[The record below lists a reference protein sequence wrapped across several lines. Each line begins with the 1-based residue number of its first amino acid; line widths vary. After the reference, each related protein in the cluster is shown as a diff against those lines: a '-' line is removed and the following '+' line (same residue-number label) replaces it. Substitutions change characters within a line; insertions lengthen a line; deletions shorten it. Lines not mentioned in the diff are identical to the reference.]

1 MGKYVITE
9 SQLKKV
15 VYGILNPK
23 VVGVY
28 VEDLSRY
35 PYYHYKVKEV
45 DSHYIII
52 NIMGKKK
59 FTITHMSYKDNRDSK
74 QDNKIYLRESL
85 ILWIAKILR
94 IRKVKAIDI
103 IADWVE
109 DTYDLNVDNIEF
121 SDSSFTHG
129 ITKYLKKIK

>member
-59 FTITHMSYKDNRDSK
+59 FTITHMSYKDNRDGK

-85 ILWIAKILR
+85 ILWLVKILR

>member
-1 MGKYVITE
+1 MGKYIITE

-15 VYGILNPK
+15 VYGILNPR
-23 VVGVY
+23 VVGLY

-45 DSHYIII
+45 DTHYIIL
-52 NIMGKKK
+52 NILGKKK
-59 FTITHMSYKDNRDSK
+59 FTITHMSYKDNRDSE
-74 QDNKIYLRESL
+74 QDNKIFFNESL
-85 ILWIAKILR
+85 VEFISKVVR
-94 IRKVKAIDI
+94 IRKTKSMDM

-109 DTYDLNVDNIEF
+109 EMYNLNVENIEF

-129 ITKYLKKIK
+129 ITKHLKKIK

>member
-9 SQLKKV
+9 NQLKKV
-15 VYGILNPK
+15 VYTLLTPK
-23 VVGVY
+23 VIGIY

-35 PYYHYKVKEV
+35 PEDDWRRTDV
-45 DSHYIII
+45 DSHYIVL

-59 FTITHMSYKDNRDSK
+59 FTITHKVHRYKDRKDEYN
-74 QDNKIYLRESL
+74 IYLRESL
-85 ILWIAKILR
+85 VLWVSKILR

-109 DTYDLNVDNIEF
+109 DTYGLDVENIEF
-121 SDSSFTHG
+121 SDSSYTHG

>member
-9 SQLKKV
+9 NQLKKV
-15 VYGILNPK
+15 VYTLLTPK
-23 VVGVY
+23 VIGIY

-35 PYYHYKVKEV
+35 PEDDWRRTDV
-45 DSHYIII
+45 DSHYIVL

-59 FTITHMSYKDNRDSK
+59 FTITHKVLRYKDRKDEYN
-74 QDNKIYLRESL
+74 IYLRESL
-85 ILWIAKILR
+85 VLWVSKILR

-109 DTYDLNVDNIEF
+109 DTYGLDVENIEF
-121 SDSSFTHG
+121 SDSSYTHG

>member
-15 VYGILNPK
+15 VYGILNPR
-23 VVGVY
+23 VVGLY
-28 VEDLSRY
+28 VEDVSRY

-45 DSHYIII
+45 DSHYIIL
-52 NIMGKKK
+52 NILGKKK
-59 FTITHMSYKDNRDSK
+59 FTITHKSYKVHHDGEHH
-74 QDNKIYLRESL
+74 NKIFFKESL
-85 ILWIAKILR
+85 VEFISKVVR
-94 IRKVKAIDI
+94 IRKTKSMDI

-109 DTYDLNVDNIEF
+109 DTYNLDVENIEF